1 MNDSFSFRSKRLL
14 SIVVIFLLGDV
25 YKIDGKEEENLEN
38 GC

>member
-1 MNDSFSFRSKRLL
+1 MNDSFLVRGKRLL
-14 SIVVIFLLGDV
+14 SIVVIFSLGDV

>member
-1 MNDSFSFRSKRLL
+1 MNDSFLIRGKRLL

-25 YKIDGKEEENLEN
+25 YKIDDKEEENLEN

>member
-1 MNDSFSFRSKRLL
+1 MNDSFLIRGKRLL

-25 YKIDGKEEENLEN
+25 YKIDGKEEEDLEN